1 MRIDTPENMEH
12 LQRIFPLIPR
22 ALDRAQAEIGTA
34 TFSVLRN
41 PTRSAI
47 VHDLIIAEAE
57 QAFNDDTSIHL
68 VDSRGLRHLMLPNL
82 GVRFH
87 RGSQRGQRIRINQT
101 RQSKDWYAKPQ
112 LVFDGFPDPND
123 RFHLVYVPD
132 VTWTRVDSCV
142 VGLYYAEK
150 AVETRDIDVDAW
162 YAARNVTDL
171 TRPEATDTPRITLKP
186 AARQAELEGTNDG
199 A

>member
-22 ALDRAQAEIGTA
+22 ALDRAQAEIGPTA
-34 TFSVLRN
+34 FAVLRN

-57 QAFNDDTSIHL
+57 LAFSDDESIHL
-68 VDSRGLRHLMLPNL
+68 VDSKTLRHFMLPDLGLRI
-82 GVRFH
+82 H
-87 RGSQRGQRIRINQT
+87 RGSERGRRIMINRTQQT
-101 RQSKDWYAKPQ
+101 REWYAKPQ
-112 LVFDGFPDPND
+112 LVIDGFPDPND

-171 TRPEATDTPRITLKP
+171 ARPEATDTPRITLKP